1 MTGQRVQAKTILFH
15 YIFTRN
21 NTLVPVIRFI
31 LNDRLIET
39 NVLSSTVMLDFVR
52 CEQHLTGTKTGC
64 REGDCGAC
72 TVLVGETRSDAS
84 GNDGQL
90 RYRSMTSCLM
100 PLGNAAGKH
109 IVTVEGLNR
118 PNALNVV
125 QQAMVDEGGTQCGF
139 CTVGFVVSLAG
150 YCLSDKVPNT
160 QNGIASIDGNICRC
174 TGYKSIERA
183 VERVNT
189 ALKNRPTTAGS
200 TPDGLVWLT
209 GNGFLPDYFAQIPQR
224 MISLLEQ
231 PANGIV
237 KHVYSA
243 NDDTPAPVAPV
254 FVGGGTDLYVQ
265 RPEAMRHVPVQH
277 MFGQDGQHAIWRED
291 NMGCIDGAC
300 TAEELGESPLMNECF
315 PDLRAHLKLVSSTPI
330 RNMGTVAGNLI
341 NASPIGDLTIWFLA
355 LNAQVVFLHSNVRR
369 IVPLRELYQGYKTL
383 NKTPDDML
391 ESLFF
396 QLPASGQT
404 FRFEKVCKRTY
415 LDIASV
421 NMAGLIEMNGNRIV
435 RADLSAGGV
444 APIPLYLA
452 QASAFLTGQVLSD
465 ETLEQANAIAQTEIA
480 PISDVRGSADYK
492 RVLVRQL
499 MKAIVV

>member
-1 MTGQRVQAKTILFH
+1 
-15 YIFTRN
+15 
-21 NTLVPVIRFI
+21 
-31 LNDRLIET
+31 
-39 NVLSSTVMLDFVR
+39 MLDFVR
-52 CEQHLTGTKTGC
+52 QQQHLTGTKTGC

-72 TVLVGETRSDAS
+72 TVLVGES
-84 GNDGQL
+84 GQNGQL

-100 PLGNAAGKH
+100 PLGNANGKH

-150 YCLSDKVPNT
+150 YCLSDKAPTT

-183 VERVNT
+183 VERINT
-189 ALKNRPTTAGS
+189 ALTDRPSTAGS
-200 TPDGLVWLT
+200 TADGLAWLIE
-209 GNGFLPDYFAQIPQR
+209 NEFLPDYFATIPQR
-224 MISLLEQ
+224 MLVLLEQ
-231 PANGIV
+231 PVNGIV

-243 NDDTPAPVAPV
+243 NDDTPAPVDPV
-254 FVGGGTDLYVQ
+254 FLGGGTDLYVQ
-265 RPEAMRHVPVQH
+265 RPEAMRHAHVQH
-277 MFGQDGQHAIWRED
+277 VFGQDGPHAIWRED
-291 NMGCIDGAC
+291 DMGCIDGAC
-300 TAEELGESPLMNECF
+300 TADELNESALMQDHF
-315 PDLRAHLKLVSSTPI
+315 PGLQAHLKLVSSTPI

-355 LNAQVVFLHSNVRR
+355 LNAQVVFLRNNVRR
-369 IVPLRELYQGYKTL
+369 IVPLRELYRGYKTL
-383 NKTPDDML
+383 NKNSDEVL

-396 QLPASGQT
+396 RLPTPAQA

-421 NMAGLIEMNGNRIV
+421 NMAALIEMVGNRIV

-444 APIPLYLA
+444 APVPLYLA
-452 QASAFLTGQVLSD
+452 QTSAFLAGQPLTD

-492 RVLVRQL
+492 RLLVRQL
-499 MKAIVV
+499 MKGVFM

>member
-1 MTGQRVQAKTILFH
+1 M
-15 YIFTRN
+15 
-21 NTLVPVIRFI
+21 IRFL

-39 NVLSSTVMLDFVR
+39 DAPSSTVMLDFVR
-52 CEQHLTGTKTGC
+52 CRQHLTGTKTGC

-72 TVLVGETRSDAS
+72 TVLVGESRSDAS

-90 RYRSMTSCLM
+90 HYRSMTSCLM
-100 PLGNAAGKH
+100 PLGNATGKH

-150 YCLSDKVPNT
+150 YCLSDKAPNT

-183 VERVNT
+183 VERINT
-189 ALKNRPTTAGS
+189 ALQNRPKTADS
-200 TPDGLVWLT
+200 PPEKLVWLIE
-209 GNGFLPDYFAQIPQR
+209 NGFLPDYFAQIPQR
-224 MISLLEQ
+224 MVSLLEQ
-231 PANGIV
+231 PANGVV
-237 KHVYSA
+237 KQIYSA

-254 FVGGGTDLYVQ
+254 LVGGGTDLYVQ
-265 RPEAMRHVPVQH
+265 RPEAMRHVQVQH
-277 MFGQDGQHAIWRED
+277 MFGQDGPHAIWRED
-291 NMGCIDGAC
+291 DMGCIDGAC
-300 TAEELGESPLMNECF
+300 TAEELGESPLMQEYF
-315 PDLRAHLKLVSSTPI
+315 PDLQAHLKLVSSTPI

-355 LNAQVVFLHSNVRR
+355 LNAQVVFLHSNIRR
-369 IVPLRELYQGYKTL
+369 IVPLRELYRGYKTL
-383 NKTPDDML
+383 NKSPDDVL

-396 QLPASGQT
+396 RLPTINQQ

-421 NMAGLIEMNGNRIV
+421 NMAALIEMDAVRRVGNRIV
-435 RADLSAGGV
+435 QADLSVGGV
-444 APIPLYLA
+444 APVPLYLA
-452 QASAFLTGQVLSD
+452 QTSAFLTGQLLTE

-480 PISDVRGSADYK
+480 PISDVRGSEEYK
-492 RVLVRQL
+492 RLLVRQL
-499 MKAIVV
+499 MKASFEKH